1 MRKFTKKIPD
11 TFLWGGG
18 FAASQMEGAW
28 NEGGK
33 GVNAADINEYRGDL
47 PREERMNVAPIT
59 TAYLKEALSPDTKK
73 IFPKRYGID
82 FYHTYEED
90 VKLLGKDGLGLNSFR
105 TSINWARIFP
115 NGDDA
120 QPNEEGLAYYDR
132 LFDCIIA
139 NGMEPIVTMSHYEIP
154 VALTTKYT
162 GWYSKELIDIFLK
175 FAQTILDRYHT
186 KVHKWIV
193 VNQIN
198 MIKEEPY
205 NHLGILADK
214 VDNMIVAQ
222 AQAVY
227 NEMVSS
233 AKVAQYAHE
242 HHKDVEIGVMLA
254 GGPAF
259 PLTCKQEDVISTIR
273 FNQLKFYYSDVLLRG
288 TIPSY
293 IYRYYDE
300 IGFDFQPTQE
310 EIDLFRENRADF
322 FSFSCYSSAICSKET
337 FDNEYRSGVNPYS
350 KVNEWGW
357 AIDAAGLRSQLNMIY
372 DRYQCPIYIAEHG
385 ISRVEETDKDLVV
398 HDDYRI
404 DYYRETVEEL
414 KLALEDGVD
423 VRGLYAWS
431 PIDMVSC
438 SSCEMAKRYG
448 FVYVDLDNHGE
459 GSQRRVPKDSYYWYK
474 KVIASNGEDLGD

>member
-1 MRKFTKKIPD
+1 MKKFTKKIPD
-11 TFLWGGG
+11 TFLWGAG

-28 NEGGK
+28 DEGGK
-33 GVNAADINEYRGDL
+33 GPNAADMNEYRGDI
-47 PREERMNVAPIT
+47 PPEERMNVVPIT
-59 TAYLKEALSPDTKK
+59 TAFLKEAFSPDTKM
-73 IFPKRYGID
+73 IFPKRYGIN

-120 QPNEEGLAYYDR
+120 QPNEEGLAYYDK

-139 NGMEPIVTMSHYEIP
+139 NGMEPIITMSHYEIP
-154 VALTTKYT
+154 MALTTKYT
-162 GWYSKELIDIFLK
+162 GWYSKEVIDIFLR

-198 MIKEEPY
+198 MIREEPY

-214 VDNMIVAQ
+214 VDNMVVAQ
-222 AQAVY
+222 AQAVF

-233 AKVAQYAHE
+233 AKVAKYAHE
-242 HHKDVEIGVMLA
+242 HYKDVEIGVMLA

-259 PLTCKQEDVISTIR
+259 PITCKHEDVMATIR
-273 FNQLKFYYSDVLLRG
+273 YNQLKYYYSDVLLRG
-288 TIPSY
+288 AVPNY

-310 EIDLFRENRADF
+310 ELDILRENTADF
-322 FSFSCYSSAICSKET
+322 FSFSCYSAAVCGKES
-337 FDNEYRSGVNPYS
+337 FENGYRAGVNPTA

-357 AIDAAGLRSQLNMIY
+357 AIDAAGLRAELNEIY
-372 DRYQCPIYIAEHG
+372 DRYQCPIYLAERG
-385 ISRVEETDKDLVV
+385 ISRVEEVDENMVV
-398 HDDYRI
+398 QDDYRI
-404 DYYRETVEEL
+404 DYFRETIEEI

-423 VRGLYAWS
+423 IRGLYAWS

-448 FVYVDLDNHGE
+448 FIYVDLDNHGKGTE
-459 GSQRRVPKDSYYWYK
+459 KRVPKKSYYWYQ
-474 KVIASNGEDLGD
+474 KVLKSNGEDLD

>member
-1 MRKFTKKIPD
+1 MKKFAKKIPE

-28 NEGGK
+28 DEGGK

-47 PREERMNVAPIT
+47 PREERANVAPIT
-59 TAYLKEALSPDTKK
+59 TAYLEEALSPDTKK
-73 IFPKRYGID
+73 IFPKRYGIN

-120 QPNEEGLAYYDR
+120 QPNEEGLAYYDK

-154 VALTTKYT
+154 IALTTKYT
-162 GWYSKELIDIFLK
+162 GWYSKELIDIFLR
-175 FAQTILDRYHT
+175 FAQVILDRYHT

-214 VDNMIVAQ
+214 VDNMTVAQ

-233 AKVAQYAHE
+233 AKVAKYAHE
-242 HHKDVEIGVMLA
+242 NHKDVEIGVMLA

-259 PLTCKQEDVISTIR
+259 PLSCKQEDVISTIR

-293 IYRYYDE
+293 IYRYYNE
-300 IGFDFQPTQE
+300 IGFNFQPTQE
-310 EIDLFRENRADF
+310 ELDLFRENTADF
-322 FSFSCYSSAICSKET
+322 FSFSCYSSSICSKET
-337 FDNEYRSGVNPYS
+337 FDNGYRSGVNPYS

-357 AIDAAGLRSQLNMIY
+357 SIDAAGLRSQLNMIY

-385 ISRVEETDKDLVV
+385 ISRIEDVDENMVV

-404 DYYRETVEEL
+404 EYFRETVEEI
-414 KLALEDGVD
+414 KLAIEDGVD
-423 VRGLYAWS
+423 IRGLYAWS

-448 FVYVDLDNHGE
+448 FVYVDLDNHGKGTE
-459 GSQRRVPKDSYYWYK
+459 KRVPKASFYWYK
-474 KVIASNGEDLGD
+474 KVIASNGEDLD